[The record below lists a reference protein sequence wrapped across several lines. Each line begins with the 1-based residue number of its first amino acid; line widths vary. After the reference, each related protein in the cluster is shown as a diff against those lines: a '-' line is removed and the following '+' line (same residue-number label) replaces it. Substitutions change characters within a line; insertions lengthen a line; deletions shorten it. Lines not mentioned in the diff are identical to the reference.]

1 MQFLH
6 SIFMFTLIPAIWLTV
21 GAYFLI
27 KKNRYRLL
35 SGMVVNTTI
44 IAYFVA
50 LTAFIID
57 INNSTVGLIYGGI
70 LFLLLLP
77 IIFFMISAA
86 YLFIWNGII
95 VWRRESHS
103 LGNVLTLAIGILL
116 IVIPAFFTI
125 TKDWW
130 PNSKILTYMQNT
142 YSLLMLYVVFWVLT
156 FLTSYVL
163 TKVVHPKYDKDYA
176 IVLGS
181 GLIDGKIVSPLLG
194 SRIQAAIDFQK
205 KQMEKSGKALKI
217 IMSGGQG
224 GDEKL
229 PEGVAMKQYA
239 LDKGVSE
246 DDILVDDQS
255 KNTYQNMLYSKQ
267 VIEEAGLNPQAGIFT
282 TNDYHVFR
290 AAGFARAVGLNIDGV
305 GSKTSKYFLPNALIR
320 EYIAI
325 LLRHKRFHA
334 VVVALILL
342 LNVGVFFS

>member
-1 MQFLH
+1 MPFLH
-6 SIFMFTLIPAIWLTV
+6 SIFLFTLIPAVLLTV
-21 GAYFLI
+21 GDYFLI

-35 SGMVVNTTI
+35 SGMAVNTTI

-50 LTAFIID
+50 LTALIIE
-57 INNSTVGLIYGGI
+57 INNASLGLAYAIILIILALPVI
-70 LFLLLLP
+70 LFMLT
-77 IIFFMISAA
+77 AA

-103 LGNVLTLAIGILL
+103 LGNVLTLGIGAIL
-116 IVIPAFFTI
+116 IIVPIFFSV
-125 TKDWW
+125 TKGWW
-130 PNSKILTYMQNT
+130 PHSKILTYLQNT
-142 YSLLMLYVVFWVLT
+142 YSFLLLYAIFWVLT
-156 FLTSYVL
+156 FMTSYVL
-163 TKVVHPKYDKDYA
+163 TKIVHPKYDKDYA

-181 GLIDGKIVSPLLG
+181 GLIDGKVVSPLLG

-205 KQMEKSGKALKI
+205 KQLAKSGKNLKI

-255 KNTYQNMLYSKQ
+255 KNTYQNMLFSKQ
-267 VIEEAGLNPQAGIFT
+267 VIEAAGLNPQAGIFT

-325 LLRHKRFHA
+325 LLRHKKFHA
-334 VVVALILL
+334 VLIGLVLL
-342 LNVGVFFS
+342 LNLSVFFS